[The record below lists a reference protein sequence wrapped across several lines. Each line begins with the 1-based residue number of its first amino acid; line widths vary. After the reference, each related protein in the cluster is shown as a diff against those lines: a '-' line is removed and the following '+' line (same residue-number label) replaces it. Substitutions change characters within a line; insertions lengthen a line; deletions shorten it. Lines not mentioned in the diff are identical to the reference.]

1 MKRFKYFNITDS
13 SKEQIGIV
21 ELCSKCSK
29 DKAYIKAS
37 KIKNLTLEDFK
48 KLFDIEEL
56 I

>member
-21 ELCSKCSK
+21 ESRSR